1 MKKASKPTS
10 EIAKEILENDNR
22 EREAIAIL
30 LDKYIG
36 KDDRLL
42 VQKTIMGN
50 TEAYIGSVTLEWLDS
65 HVRFASQLPLF
76 RQKFDKY
83 L

>member
-1 MKKASKPTS
+1 MKKTNKPTS

-30 LDKYIG
+30 LDKHIG

-42 VQKTIMGN
+42 VQKTMMGN
-50 TEAYIGSVTLEWLDS
+50 TKLKSN
-65 HVRFASQLPLF
+65 
-76 RQKFDKY
+76 
-83 L
+83 